1 MRLRSIAAAC
11 GLLWLSFAGSAEAAK
26 THVAVAANFTEP
38 AREIAARFREKTGH
52 EAVLIF
58 GASGAFFTQITHDAP
73 FEVFLSAD
81 EERPR
86 LAVEK
91 VFALPESRFTYAIGK
106 LVLWSRVLDV
116 TDGKATLSAGKFSKL
131 AIANPNSAPYGAAAV
146 ESMKAFGVFDALQ
159 RKLVRGN
166 SISQTFQF
174 VDTRNAELGFVAL
187 AQLHGVTAGTR
198 WLVPENLHS
207 PIRQDAV
214 LLKRGA
220 NDEASKA
227 FLAFLKEPEVR
238 TIIESF
244 GYSIE

>member
-1 MRLRSIAAAC
+1 MKLRSLSAAF
-11 GLLWLSFAGSAEAAK
+11 GLLWLGLLGSAQAAQ

-38 AREIAARFREKTGH
+38 ARQIAALFRQKTGH

-58 GASGAFFTQITHDAP
+58 GASGAFFTQITHNAP

-86 LAVEK
+86 MAVERG
-91 VFALPESRFTYAIGK
+91 FAVPESRFTYAIGK
-106 LVLWSRVLDV
+106 LVLWSRVIDV
-116 TDGKATLSAGKFSKL
+116 TDGKAALSGGKFSQL
-131 AIANPNSAPYGAAAV
+131 SIANPNSAPYGAAAI
-146 ESMKAFGVFDALQ
+146 ETMKALGVFDALQ
-159 RKLVRGN
+159 GKLVRGN
-166 SISQTFQF
+166 SISQAFQF

-187 AQLHGVTAGTR
+187 AQLHGVTVGTR

-214 LLKRGA
+214 LLERGA

-227 FLAFLKEPEVR
+227 FLAFLKGPEAR
-238 TIIESF
+238 AIIEAF
-244 GYSIE
+244 GYSVE

>member
-1 MRLRSIAAAC
+1 MKLRSFVAAL
-11 GLLWLSFAGSAEAAK
+11 GLLWFGFAGGALAAQ

-38 AREIAARFREKTGH
+38 AREIAALFRQKTGH

-58 GASGAFFTQITHDAP
+58 GASGAFFTQITHNAP

-86 LAVEK
+86 LAVEQG
-91 VFALPESRFTYAIGK
+91 FAVPGSRFTYAIGK
-106 LVLWSRVLDV
+106 LALWSRVLDV
-116 TDGKATLSAGKFSKL
+116 TDGKAALSGGKFSKL
-131 AIANPNSAPYGAAAV
+131 AIANPNSAPYGAAAI
-146 ESMKAFGVFDALQ
+146 ETMKALGVFDALQ
-159 RKLVRGN
+159 GKLVRGN
-166 SISQTFQF
+166 NISQAFQF
-174 VDTRNAELGFVAL
+174 IDTRNAELGFVAL

-227 FLAFLKEPEVR
+227 FLAFLKGPEAR
-238 TIIESF
+238 AIIERF
-244 GYSIE
+244 GYSVE